1 MKKKLLTLL
10 TIVLFSVTAG
20 YSQATAY
27 DVPDIFICN
36 DDVDVDLTQQN
47 PIVLGNQNPEDFY
60 VVYFHSQTNA
70 EENVNPID
78 EPTSYFN
85 ELEVEE
91 IFIRVTNI
99 ADGSYDI
106 ASFTVGYIFTNVSYF
121 ADFNVCGGEFTLP
134 PLSDGN
140 YYTQPGGQGTMLS
153 AGDVLSTSQTVYI
166 YNQNEEVPS
175 CTAESDFD
183 VIMTN
188 LVEIDPVPPLEACDE
203 DLDGYA
209 VFDLNLVINQ
219 VYDFLSN
226 QPMDFYVSIHESEA
240 DAAEGV
246 SPLPPG
252 QFQAYTNTAPYQ
264 QTLYLRIYA
273 AGGECY
279 QIMPFTIVA
288 SDCENTFLTGTV
300 MYDVDD
306 NGCDNNDIPATGLT
320 VVCTNNGYSY
330 YSVVDNN
337 GNYAFNYIPA
347 GQTTVAVAPDPYV
360 DFISSPSEYN
370 ITTPSTE
377 DGLDFCLLAEDVND
391 VLVWLMPT
399 SAALPGFETTYTLIY
414 ANYGTLPSS
423 GVISLNFDDTML
435 TFDSAMPAMQ
445 QNGNVLSVAYNDLQP
460 FATEYAY
467 ITFTVMQPPT
477 VNMGDILDFEAIID
491 AQVDDNMA
499 NNTYEISQIVTNSY
513 DPNDI
518 TVREGASI
526 TPEQAEDYL
535 HYTIRFQNE
544 GTANA
549 QIVRIETQLDANLD
563 WDTFMPMNSSHS
575 YEIVRDENGG
585 LEFIFDGIDLP
596 YTDADE
602 AGSQGYIIYR
612 IKPKSTVE
620 LGDSMSAT
628 AGIYFDFNEAVMTN
642 TATTTIEAAAS
653 ADKFENNLFTVYPNP
668 ASGNVNIAVNNF
680 TGEAQINV
688 TDVLGKTVLNSTIS
702 DANTNIDVSSLKT
715 GVYFITLQAQ
725 DKSATKKVVIK

>member
-1 MKKKLLTLL
+1 MKKKLLALL

-36 DDVDVDLTQQN
+36 DDIGIDLTQQTS
-47 PIVLGNQNPEDFY
+47 IVLGNQNPEDFY
-60 VVYFHSQTNA
+60 VAYFHSQTNA

-78 EPTSYFN
+78 NPASYFTN
-85 ELEVEE
+85 LETEE
-91 IFIRVTNI
+91 VFVRVTNI
-99 ADGSYDI
+99 EDSSYDVT
-106 ASFTVGYIFTNVSYF
+106 SFTVGYVFTNVTYF
-121 ADFNVCGGEFTLP
+121 ADFNVCGEEFTLP

-153 AGDVLSTSQTVYI
+153 AGDILTTSQTVYI
-166 YNQNEEVPS
+166 YNENEEVPS

-188 LVEIDPVPPLEACDE
+188 LVDIDSVPPLEVCDE

-209 VFDLNLVINQ
+209 VFDLNLVVDQIYDSLINQ
-219 VYDFLSN
+219 PL
-226 QPMDFYVSIHESEA
+226 DFYIYIHESEA
-240 DAAEGV
+240 DAAGGV

-252 QFQAYTNTAPYQ
+252 QFQAYTNTVPYQ

-273 AGGECY
+273 AGGDCFE
-279 QIMPFTIVA
+279 IMPFTIVA
-288 SDCENTFLTGTV
+288 SDCEDTLLAGTV

-306 NGCDNNDIPATGLT
+306 NGCDENDIPATGLT

-330 YSVVDNN
+330 YSVVDNT

-347 GQTTVAVAPDPYV
+347 GETTVAVAPDAYV
-360 DFISSPSEYN
+360 PFTSSPSDYS
-370 ITTPSTE
+370 ITTPAIE
-377 DGLDFCLLAEDVND
+377 DQLNFCLQAEDVND

-399 SAALPGFETTYTLIY
+399 SAALPGFETTYTLVY

-423 GVISLNFDDTML
+423 GVISLTFDDSML
-435 TFDSAMPAMQ
+435 TFDSAVPAMQ
-445 QNGNVLSVAYNDLQP
+445 QNGNVLSVAYNNLQP

-467 ITFTVMQPPT
+467 ITFTLMQPPT
-477 VNMGDILDFEAIID
+477 VNMGDVLDFEAIID
-491 AQVDDNMA
+491 AQVDDDMS
-499 NNTYEISQIVTNSY
+499 NNTYELSQIVTNSY

-518 TVREGASI
+518 RVHEGASI

-563 WDTFMPMNSSHS
+563 WDSFIPINASHS
-575 YEIVRDENGG
+575 YEIIRDDEGS

-596 YTDADE
+596 YVDADE
-602 AGSQGYIIYR
+602 AGSQGYITYM
-612 IKPKSTVE
+612 IKPKSTVQ

-653 ADKFENNLFTVYPNP
+653 ADKFENNLFTIYPNP
-668 ASGNVNIAVNNF
+668 ASGNVNIAVSNLS
-680 TGEAQINV
+680 GEAQVSV
-688 TDVLGKTVLNSTIS
+688 TDVLGKTVLNSTVS
-702 DANTNIDVSSLKT
+702 EANTNLDVSSLKA
-715 GVYFITLQAQ
+715 GVYFITLKAQ
-725 DKSATKKVVIK
+725 DKSTTKKVVIK